1 MNIKLRKPRAGS
13 ASARVGATAAA
24 ARWEAIKHPRG
35 PGGRFRDAPDAEKP
49 AASTAPR
56 APAQRKPTVGET
68 ALKTSGVG
76 RDDEI
81 SVLSKRV
88 RAYANAKTVG
98 DFVDSHPKGKAYAL
112 RKLAA
117 DHKKGV
123 IAFKGKA
130 EVPAPAPAKPAS
142 EPKPAASTRKDGSW
156 AGTSTRRDISGDEV
170 VITPE
175 ALQQGLFRTEADFRK
190 ASEALLAGMPKG
202 ERLTIAWVSGSKNS
216 LGLVASN
223 EKGTI
228 KISRGFVKNET
239 GWTARHRLF
248 QLPKKYQGSGSARA
262 MLRSSVEQ
270 YDAMGVTRI
279 ETHANINVGG
289 YAWSRLGFAPDNPA
303 AIRQALEKAAGR
315 APRSAKG
322 KAVKQILATSSDDD
336 LMFNLSRAT
345 GPDGERLGRKILGP
359 KTEWDG
365 HLDLKNARHR
375 ERLNESFG

>member
-1 MNIKLRKPRAGS
+1 M
-13 ASARVGATAAA
+13 
-24 ARWEAIKHPRG
+24 
-35 PGGRFRDAPDAEKP
+35 
-49 AASTAPR
+49 
-56 APAQRKPTVGET
+56 
-68 ALKTSGVG
+68 
-76 RDDEI
+76 
-81 SVLSKRV
+81 LSSRV

-98 DFVDSHPKGKAYAL
+98 DFVDNHPQGRAYAL

-123 IAFKGKA
+123 IGFKGKA
-130 EVPAPAPAKPAS
+130 EAPAAAPAKPAS
-142 EPKPAASTRKDGSW
+142 EAKPAAVARQDGYW
-156 AGTSTRRDISGDEV
+156 VGTSTRRDISGDKM

-223 EKGTI
+223 ESGTV

-248 QLPKKYQGSGSARA
+248 ELPKKYQGSGAAKA

-270 YDAMGVTRI
+270 YDAMGVTKI

-289 YAWSRLGFAPDNPA
+289 YAWARLGFAADNPA
-303 AIRQALEKAAGR
+303 EIRQKVERAIKR
-315 APRSAKG
+315 APRSP
-322 KAVKQILATSSDDD
+322 KAIAARRVLDASSDDD
-336 LMFNLSRAT
+336 LMYNLANAQ
-345 GPDGERLGRKILGP
+345 GADGERLGRQILGP
-359 KTEWDG
+359 RTSWDG

-375 ERLNESFG
+375 ERLNRSFG